1 MAGVTQETFLARIR
15 NAVAARRENEALPT
29 DLASARVVPTS
40 ADAIALFMERVTDS
54 AMSVA
59 RVGDEAALVEKVVA
73 IIAEVNAKR
82 VLIAPESFPARAQ
95 IVAKLREQSLELLDP
110 ENKQQAFEADVGI
123 TGVASA
129 VAETG
134 SIHMT
139 SGGQR
144 RRLASLAAP
153 CHIAIVRADQ
163 ILPDLL
169 DWAARP
175 CDGRP
180 ACEVLVS
187 GPSKTADIELALVI
201 GVHGPRAEHILILG

>member
-1 MAGVTQETFLARIR
+1 MAGITQEAFLARIR
-15 NAVAARRENEALPT
+15 NAVAARHENESLPT
-29 DLASARVVPTS
+29 DLSAARVVEPS
-40 ADAIALFMERVTDS
+40 VDIVALFMERVTNS

-59 RVGDEAALVEKVVA
+59 RVSTEAALVEKVAAIVA
-73 IIAEVNAKR
+73 ELNAKHIL
-82 VLIAPESFPARAQ
+82 VAPEPFPARAQ
-95 IVAKLREQSLELLDP
+95 IVEKLREQSLELLDP
-110 ENKQQAFEADVGI
+110 EDKQQAFEAEVGI
-123 TGVASA
+123 TGVTSA

-139 SGGQR
+139 SGGLH
-144 RRLASLAAP
+144 RRLVSLTTL

-163 ILPDLL
+163 IMADLL

-175 CDGRP
+175 NNGRP

-201 GVHGPRAEHILILG
+201 GVHGPRAEHILIVG